1 MIFTV
6 CILFVEWSVNS
17 VDFGSRLK
25 ELRTNAGLTQ
35 AQLGNLIGVTKSVI
49 SYYELQERSPSPDVL
64 IKLSQIFH
72 VSTDYLLG
80 IAARET
86 VDISGLGH
94 EDVLLI
100 RNLAERLRRD
110 SR

>member
-1 MIFTV
+1 M
-6 CILFVEWSVNS
+6 ERGVNS
-17 VDFGSRLK
+17 VDFGNTLK
-25 ELRTNAGLTQ
+25 TLRTNAGLTQ
-35 AQLGNLIGVTKSVI
+35 VQLGNLVGVTKSVI
-49 SYYELQERSPSPDVL
+49 FYYELQERSPSPDVL

-80 IAARET
+80 VSTREMIDVT
-86 VDISGLGH
+86 GMNR

-110 SR
+110 G

>member
-1 MIFTV
+1 M
-6 CILFVEWSVNS
+6 EWGVNS

-25 ELRTNAGLTQ
+25 SLRINAGLTQ
-35 AQLGNLIGVTKSVI
+35 AQLGNLVGVTKSVI

-72 VSTDYLLG
+72 VSTDELLG
-80 IAARET
+80 VSKGES
-86 VDISGLGH
+86 VDVSGLKQ

-100 RNLAERLRRD
+100 RNLVERLRGEGH
-110 SR
+110 

>member
-1 MIFTV
+1 
-6 CILFVEWSVNS
+6 

-25 ELRTNAGLTQ
+25 LLRTNAGLTQ
-35 AQLGNLIGVTKSVI
+35 AQLGNLVGVTKSVI

-72 VSTDYLLG
+72 VSTDELLG
-80 IAARET
+80 VSKGES
-86 VDISGLGH
+86 VDVTGLKQ

-100 RNLAERLRRD
+100 RNLVERLRGEGK
-110 SR
+110 

>member
-1 MIFTV
+1 
-6 CILFVEWSVNS
+6 VEWGVNS

-25 ELRTNAGLTQ
+25 RLRTNAGLTQ
-35 AQLGNLIGVTKSVI
+35 AQLGHLIGVTKSVV

-72 VSTDYLLG
+72 VSTDELLG
-80 IAARET
+80 ISKGES
-86 VDISGLGH
+86 VDVTGLRQ

-100 RNLAERLRRD
+100 RNLVERLRGEGH
-110 SR
+110 

>member
-1 MIFTV
+1 M
-6 CILFVEWSVNS
+6 NS

-25 ELRTNAGLTQ
+25 SLRTNAGLTQ
-35 AQLGNLIGVTKSVI
+35 AQLGNLVGVTKSVI

-72 VSTDYLLG
+72 VSTDELLG
-80 IAARET
+80 VSKGKS
-86 VDISGLGH
+86 VDVTGLKQ

-100 RNLAERLRRD
+100 RNLVERLRGEGH
-110 SR
+110 

>member
-1 MIFTV
+1 M
-6 CILFVEWSVNS
+6 
-17 VDFGSRLK
+17 DFGSRLK

-80 IAARET
+80 IATRET